1 MNWEPAEAYVAIPA
15 ASFPALAATTPGPR
29 IARNRKIRLLRTRV
43 SRTPPIRIRV
53 SVVRPAQDWAARTPA
68 ARAPSS
74 CRARASWA
82 AAARCLRLAARSCAA
97 APPAPPAASG
107 ACGAVV
113 SGASSCRLLNLI
125 ASLAGR
131 RAGGAPAS
139 RSHGRA
145 GGAQS
150 GGAGGTGVRGLST
163 GLAESRR
170 QDAARS
176 DVAFGSAAAAR
187 HRQWPAQRASL
198 QEPREVQPA
207 VAGHERIEHVVGQ
220 DPAKRL
226 PLVVHHQ
233 QRRAP

>member
-68 ARAPSS
+68 ARAPPS
-74 CRARASWA
+74 CRA
-82 AAARCLRLAARSCAA
+82 L
-97 APPAPPAASG
+97 
-107 ACGAVV
+107 V

-139 RSHGRA
+139 RSLA
-145 GGAQS
+145 S
-150 GGAGGTGVRGLST
+150 GGTGVRGLST

-170 QDAARS
+170 RDAARS
-176 DVAFGSAAAAR
+176 DAAFGPAAAAR

>member
-74 CRARASWA
+74 CCARASWA

-97 APPAPPAASG
+97 APPAAPAPPAASG

-125 ASLAGR
+125 ASLAG
-131 RAGGAPAS
+131 
-139 RSHGRA
+139 GRA

-170 QDAARS
+170 RDAARS
-176 DVAFGSAAAAR
+176 DAAFGPAAAAR

-233 QRRAP
+233 